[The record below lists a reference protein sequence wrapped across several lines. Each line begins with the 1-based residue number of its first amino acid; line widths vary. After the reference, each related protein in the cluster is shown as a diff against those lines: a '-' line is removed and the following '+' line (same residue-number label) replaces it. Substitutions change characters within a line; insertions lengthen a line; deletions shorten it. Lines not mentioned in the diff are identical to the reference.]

1 MRTLCLLALVVS
13 IALPASAQAPDT
25 ILINGKI
32 ITLDSRSMVAMGL
45 AVTDGRITATGLTD
59 DVRKLAGPSTRVIDL
74 RGRTVIPGLIDSHL
88 HAIRAA
94 LSFSTEVD
102 WIGARSIEE
111 GLGRIRAAARAMKP
125 GSWLIVAGG
134 WNVQQFEE
142 NRRPTQAELTDV
154 APNNPVYVQL
164 GYGWAMLN
172 PLAHKAL
179 GLTNESDLPPGGR
192 FERDS
197 NGALTGAVTG
207 AQNAIVALFDRL
219 PRPTFAQQVEGTK
232 AFFRELN
239 RLALTGVVDPGGNN
253 LTAPDY
259 EALFKV
265 WRDKAMT
272 VRLAYTL
279 NGQTPGKE
287 FEELRDLT
295 GLLPMGF
302 GDDMLRFN
310 GLGER
315 ITVAMN
321 NNNAPSQAD
330 KDAYYRIVRWA
341 ADRGMSLTMHWGNDA
356 SVDHLLSIFE
366 RVNAEIPIA
375 PLRWSIAHLNDAS
388 DASLRRMKA
397 LGVGWTMQDAMYF
410 GGEQFLKQSGPEA
423 AKRTPPVETA
433 RKMGVVVGAGTDAHR
448 VASYNPF
455 TALQWLLDSKTV
467 GGVVMRGA
475 EEIPGR
481 IDALKFYTLG
491 SAWFSFD
498 EDTRGSLDVGKLA
511 DLAVLSADY
520 LTVPV
525 EKIGSLESVLTM
537 VGGKVVYTSGP
548 FADLDK
554 AH

>member
-1 MRTLCLLALVVS
+1 MRALCLLALVVG
-13 IALPASAQAPDT
+13 IAVPASAQAPDT

-45 AVTDGRITATGLTD
+45 AVTEGRITATGTTD

-94 LSFSTEVD
+94 LSFSTEVN
-102 WIGARSIEE
+102 WIGARSLEE

-179 GLTNESDLPPGGR
+179 GLTNESDLPQGGR

-272 VRLAYTL
+272 VRVAYTL

-433 RKMGVVVGAGTDAHR
+433 RKTGVVVGAGTDAHR

-475 EEIPGR
+475 EEIPSR

-498 EDTRGSLDVGKLA
+498 EDKRGSLDVGKLA

>member
-1 MRTLCLLALVVS
+1 MRALYLPAILLCLA
-13 IALPASAQAPDT
+13 APAWAQAPDT
-25 ILINGKI
+25 VLLNGKVV
-32 ITLDSRSMVAMGL
+32 TLDARSTTQEAI
-45 AVTDGRITATGLTD
+45 AVRDGRIIAVGTTAD
-59 DVRKLAGPSTRVIDL
+59 IRKLAGPATRVIDA

-94 LSFSTEVD
+94 LSFSTED
-102 WIGARSIEE
+102 YWIGARSLEE
-111 GLGRIRAAARAMKP
+111 ALGRIRAASRTMKP

-142 NRRPTQAELTDV
+142 NRRPTQAELTGV

-172 PLAHKAL
+172 PLAHKTL
-179 GLTNESDLPPGGR
+179 GISSETDLPAGGR
-192 FERDS
+192 FERDAS
-197 NGALTGAVTG
+197 GTPTGAVTG
-207 AQNAIVALFDRL
+207 AQNAIVSLFDRL
-219 PRPTFAQQVEGTK
+219 PKPTFTEQVEGTK

-239 RLALTGVVDPGGNN
+239 RLAITGAGDPGGNN
-253 LTAPDY
+253 LTSTDY

-272 VRLAYTL
+272 VRVTYTL

-287 FEELRDLT
+287 FDELRDLT

-321 NNNAPSQAD
+321 NNNAPTQAD

-341 ADRGMSLTMHWGNDA
+341 AERGMSLTMHWGNDA

-366 RVNAEIPIA
+366 RVNKEIPIA

-388 DASLRRMKA
+388 VDSLRRMKA

-410 GGEQFLKQSGPEA
+410 GGEQFIKQAGADA
-423 AKRTPPVETA
+423 ARRTPPVETA

-467 GGVVMRGA
+467 GGVAMRGP
-475 EEIPGR
+475 EEIPSR
-481 IDALKFYTLG
+481 MDALRFYTLG

-498 EDTRGSLDVGKLA
+498 ENARGSLEVGKLA
-511 DLAVLSADY
+511 DCAVLSDDY
-520 LTVPV
+520 MTVAV
-525 EKIGSLESVLTM
+525 EKIGGLESVLTM
-537 VGGKVVYTSGP
+537 VGGKIVYSAGP
-548 FADLDK
+548 FDGLDK
-554 AH
+554 KP